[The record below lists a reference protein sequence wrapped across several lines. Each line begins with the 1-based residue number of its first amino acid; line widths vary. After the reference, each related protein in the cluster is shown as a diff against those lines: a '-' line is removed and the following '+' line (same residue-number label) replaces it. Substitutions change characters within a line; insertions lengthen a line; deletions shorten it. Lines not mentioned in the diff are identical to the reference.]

1 MTERIEKDFLGEV
14 QVSQSA
20 LYGVQTLRAVQNFP
34 ISGLRTHP
42 ALIRAIGWIK
52 QAAAQ
57 AHLAA
62 GEMPKDLAEVIIAAA
77 GEVAAGK
84 HNEHF
89 VVDVYQAGAGTSFN
103 MNANEV
109 IANRANELLGQP
121 RGAYQPVH
129 PNDQVNMAQSTNDVF
144 PTTMRLAALS
154 LALDLEASLL
164 ALEKALPGQYY
175 TSFYRGLMLHALEDR
190 EKALKEF
197 ETALERQP
205 VRLNLPDIYSHM
217 GACQKDLQQY
227 EQAVETCRLGLDI
240 DPQRP
245 DMFNT
250 MGFCRFMQKDHR
262 AALACFEK
270 ALEIDPSMAL
280 NYANIGSCYREL
292 GEIKL
297 AVQYYEMALEIDP
310 SIEFA
315 RTNIEKLKAG

>member
-1 MTERIEKDFLGEV
+1 MFTARLITESFDP
-14 QVSQSA
+14 A
-20 LYGVQTLRAVQNFP
+20 
-34 ISGLRTHP
+34 P
-42 ALIRAIGWIK
+42 ALRK
-52 QAAAQ
+52 
-57 AHLAA
+57 
-62 GEMPKDLAEVIIAAA
+62 
-77 GEVAAGK
+77 
-84 HNEHF
+84 
-89 VVDVYQAGAGTSFN
+89 
-103 MNANEV
+103 
-109 IANRANELLGQP
+109 
-121 RGAYQPVH
+121 
-129 PNDQVNMAQSTNDVF
+129 
-144 PTTMRLAALS
+144 LS
-154 LALDLEASLL
+154 

-250 MGFCRFMQKDHR
+250 MGFCRFMQKDHK

-270 ALEIDPSMAL
+270 ALEIDPSLAL